1 MVRLPFPQR
10 FEASPTRMRSL
21 AVLALVGVFIF
32 FVGLLIAP
40 ARAWA
45 NYLLA
50 VYYLLGISL
59 AGVLFLALLYV
70 TNAGWAAALK
80 RIPEAFASMF
90 PIVALLM
97 LGVFVGIPQ
106 LYEWS
111 HTDAFMH
118 DAILQKKTAWLN
130 VPWFVVRTVVY
141 LGIWFFFARLIVG
154 RKTEVGNNDGI
165 ALRAFKRKKTASA
178 IFLVVFAL
186 SFTLASMD
194 WIMSLEPDWYST
206 IFGIYN
212 FAGMFLSGLA
222 AITILVILLKRW
234 GPFEHVLT
242 SEHLHSLGKLIF
254 AFSTFWMY
262 IWFSQYLLIWYANI
276 PEEVTYF
283 VHREQGSW
291 LIFTIVNVL
300 FNWVIPFVALLPAWT
315 KQHDGF
321 LLRVCIIIM
330 IGRWI
335 DLFWMIMPPF
345 MKEAPLVS
353 VWEIAIPLGV
363 LAFGLF
369 VTLKQLGKRTLV
381 PLEDPM
387 IIESLPQYQGTL
399 HHE

>member
-1 MVRLPFPQR
+1 MSRLQIPHR
-10 FEASPTRMRSL
+10 FEASMARVRSL
-21 AVLALVGVFIF
+21 VTVAIIGVAIFLVGLF
-32 FVGLLIAP
+32 IAP

-59 AGVLFLALLYV
+59 GCVLFLALLYV
-70 TNAGWAAALK
+70 TNAGWAAAIK
-80 RIPEAFASMF
+80 RIPEAFASIF
-90 PIVALLM
+90 PVAALLM
-97 LGVFVGIPQ
+97 LGVLVGIPT

-111 HTDAFMH
+111 HTDAMMH

-130 VPWFVVRTVVY
+130 VPWFIVRTVVY

-154 RKTEVGNNDGI
+154 KSTEAGHNGGI
-165 ALRAFKRKKTASA
+165 ALRAFKHKKTASA
-178 IFLVVFAL
+178 IFVVVFAL

-194 WIMSLEPDWYST
+194 WIMSLEPHWYST

-212 FAGMFLSGLA
+212 FAGMFLSSLA
-222 AITILVILLKRW
+222 AMTIIAILLKRW
-234 GPFEHVLT
+234 GPFENILT

-283 VHREQGSW
+283 VRREQGSW

-300 FNWVIPFVALLPAWT
+300 FNWVIPFIALLPAWT

-335 DLFWMIMPPF
+335 DLFYMIMPPF
-345 MKEAPLVS
+345 MKEAPLVN
-353 VWEIAIPLGV
+353 VWEIMIPLGV

-369 VTLKQLGKRTLV
+369 LTLKQLSKRTLV

-387 IIESLPQYQGTL
+387 IVESLPQHPEAQ
-399 HHE
+399 HHD